1 MRRPPTVLLV
11 ALAVTAGCSAA
22 SDGRAPATEGAA
34 ADGAAAEAAAAGDA
48 ADGALV
54 YDCFGVGGT
63 AAEILDGPSLDTV
76 ADHPGHDTF
85 VAEAGGADGWVVL
98 EADDDTLAAIRELAV
113 PDELGP
119 DVRTHERAAVELLPA
134 ASLPDAD
141 EDTWML
147 TSAGACALQ
156 AQLEGLGAASVAL
169 DANAPAAPEDTE
181 VALLVNELACAS
193 GEDARGRVH
202 LVDLDLD
209 DDTVRIVVGVQ
220 PKDGSQTCPSH
231 PWTPVVVEL
240 PEPLGDRSMV
250 DAAVLPPREL
260 TPVHRGRGS

>member
-1 MRRPPTVLLV
+1 MRGSSTVLLAV
-11 ALAVTAGCSAA
+11 LAVAAGCSAVP
-22 SDGRAPATEGAA
+22 DGETPAADSAAPA
-34 ADGAAAEAAAAGDA
+34 ADGAAPAAEGA

-85 VAEAGGADGWVVL
+85 VAQAGGADGWVVL
-98 EADDDTLAAIRELAV
+98 EADDDTLAAIRELPV

-119 DVRTHERAAVELLPA
+119 DVRTHERGAVELVPA

-147 TSAGACALQ
+147 SSAGPCALQ
-156 AQLEGLGAASVAL
+156 AQLEGLGSASVAL
-169 DANAPAAPEDTE
+169 DADFPAEPEDTE
-181 VALLVNELACAS
+181 VALLVNELACVS
-193 GEDARGRVH
+193 GEDARGRVQ

-220 PKDGSQTCPSH
+220 PKDGGQTCPGN

-240 PEPLGDRSMV
+240 PEPLGDRSVV